1 MRHDFSDDEEDN
13 ECPLCVQELDLSDR
27 NFLPWCVPT
36 GPTRRP
42 PHFFTFLR
50 GSVAHQTLL
59 APSPPPLHC
68 PWCPGSPCGYR
79 VCMWCWYVSCTTVL
93 PSCTPGTHPQL
104 TIQPSFLLPTSLCR
118 HHIRENLN
126 GLCPACRT
134 PYNADPH
141 AFSAVDRQE
150 CVSSLFPP
158 RHETVTHLNSPTRY
172 NPHIGVST
180 ES

>member
-50 GSVAHQTLL
+50 GSVAHPFLC
-59 APSPPPLHC
+59 PSPPPRCTARGVLAVRAGIGC
-68 PWCPGSPCGYR
+68 ACG
-79 VCMWCWYVSCTTVL
+79 VGTFHAPVL
-93 PSCTPGTHPQL
+93 PSCVPCTHPQL
-104 TIQPSFLLPTSLCR
+104 TLQPSVLLPTSLCR

-158 RHETVTHLNSPTRY
+158 RHEAVTHLNSPTRY

>member
-1 MRHDFSDDEEDN
+1 
-13 ECPLCVQELDLSDR
+13 
-27 NFLPWCVPT
+27 VPAVRAGA
-36 GPTRRP
+36 GPKRP
-42 PHFFTFLR
+42 EFPAMVCTHRAHPPSTAFFHVFAR
-50 GSVAHQTLL
+50 IGCSPN
-59 APSPPPLHC
+59 PSRPFPPPLHC

-79 VCMWCWYVSCTTVL
+79 VCMWCWYVSCTPVL

-158 RHETVTHLNSPTRY
+158 CHETVTHLNSPTRY